1 METHYNE
8 HCKAQAR
15 TIQWICQMLA
25 EHEVSCN
32 IQIFCCKASLNPNLF
47 EVSIN
52 GEMADYGCGPGKN
65 TIAPTAT
72 AISVVFYPACK
83 CRRKQGFNLFIEPHK
98 KRLVDKNQRSAK

>member
-1 METHYNE
+1 
-8 HCKAQAR
+8 
-15 TIQWICQMLA
+15 MLA

-72 AISVVFYPACK
+72 AISVVFYRPANVGENRGSIYLWSLMK
-83 CRRKQGFNLFIEPHK
+83 KVLLIKTNDQENKFKMFI
-98 KRLVDKNQRSAK
+98 LT